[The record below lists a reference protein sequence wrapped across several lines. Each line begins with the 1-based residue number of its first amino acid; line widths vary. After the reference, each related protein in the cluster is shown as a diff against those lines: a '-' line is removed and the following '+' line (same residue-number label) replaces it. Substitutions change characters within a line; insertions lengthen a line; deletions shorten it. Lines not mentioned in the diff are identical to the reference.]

1 MLTME
6 VQIGGLFFTSNFDS
20 GNLSK
25 VEKVV
30 RDHTNDTPV
39 GSNIPPIKNT
49 DFQPDYE
56 FNVWTKPDCANTIYE
71 NGNRSWF
78 HFGIRGASAGK
89 LIKIN
94 IVNMNR
100 QGRLYSQGYCPLV
113 RTLPGKPKWER
124 IRDKPSYE
132 TIDGQFI
139 LTFIHRFTELK
150 GSTTYFAFA
159 YPHSYLECQNQVSE
173 IEKKFEYCKNFSSAS
188 NYSNDTIY
196 FYRELLC
203 HSLENLR
210 IDLITISSF
219 HGITDQEEPRFDAKL
234 FPEKEVPR
242 CRQFKNK
249 RVFVLTSRVHPGETP
264 ASFVFTGFLN
274 FILRNEDPRAIQLR
288 KQFVFKLI
296 PILNPDGVYNGHYR
310 TDTRGV
316 NLNRVYSDPSFELNP
331 SIYAAKS
338 LIIYYHV
345 NYRLNKNLYSN
356 IDFPPPDISTDTQKN
371 QSKNKPNVSSSSS
384 CSKKLSSASLLQH
397 SPRSE
402 SPGSKYKSRIYD
414 QYKPSKF
421 CDNSSIQRQYSL
433 DSYDISCRK
442 KQGTIS
448 LHRSQQVI
456 EPLNLTNVMSGSST
470 DSEDS
475 IENKSIKNII
485 SQSADCKKEAL
496 LAKVDGDLLS
506 HLSTLTVSDN
516 ASSIV
521 MGAGESVGNFHPES
535 LDSESEDEVARL
547 GNEGSDEDRDIE
559 PALNT
564 NITYSPH
571 LNNSAFKQILP
582 QHSGVAFYVDLHSH
596 ASRKGCFIY
605 GNFLEDDEL
614 QIQNV
619 LYPKLVSLNTAHF
632 EFSACNFSQRNMY
645 LRDKRDGLS
654 KEGSGRVAVYKST
667 GIIHSYTLEC
677 NYNTGKVMNP
687 VAPAYGDNGRA
698 SPPTVVGIPPKYTPS
713 IFEDVG
719 RAVAIAALDMN
730 DTNPWSRVTLSEYKH
745 VLGAKEWLKKYCL
758 VPKGFTRPKNIKPP
772 LRTLSFS
779 HFSSNVPSRF
789 IRASESFSSPGSGP
803 ASMSASAHLSSQ
815 MGPKKELRPVRE
827 ASRRFSS
834 CPRKLNLLVSDKG
847 SISHSATK
855 PPHSSYSALS
865 GNTSQPFPSTRCKSL
880 PVSKLSVQ
888 TTSSLS
894 PCKLAQSSL
903 SHSPSFDSYIPKTGK
918 IGQLKSAPTIV
929 RSKTNNSSSSVH
941 KKPLGRSN
949 LIRSMSG
956 ASDSHCVTVRYHS
969 RSVDSPKFIATASSS
984 HGRSHSF
991 KQRYLHSTSDHAVAT
1006 SKKKLSTDLTK
1017 RDGTSATPSSS
1028 EFNKK
1033 LTAESTTSEIPRNIP
1048 PKKKRRFSLLKKKQ
1062 AAVNFLKGNIGKNI
1076 LKDEHSHNVE
1086 LEKLPRKRKKS
1097 SRHSLPCLA
1106 PLQVADAGSGLKLKE
1121 EGYTQSHSAKI
1132 SSKHTKQVGQSMG
1145 VQGSVTNL
1153 SNKRNKKSKE
1163 QIWSTSQVY
1172 NETNLL
1178 PVQTSGQ

>member
-1 MLTME
+1 MGSWCTVRLVVSAVRPDVSTMGHWSISWAGTFIVVVGNRSLTSLCTRWWTGTLFCCVIIVLYRTVRVVSLRKVVIQCETLQILTME

-30 RDHTNDTPV
+30 REHTNDTPV

-188 NYSNDTIY
+188 NYPNDTVY

-242 CRQFKNK
+242 CREFKNK

-264 ASFVFTGFLN
+264 ASFVFSGFLN

-288 KQFVFKLI
+288 K
-296 PILNPDGVYNGHYR
+296 H
-310 TDTRGV
+310 
-316 NLNRVYSDPSFELNP
+316 
-331 SIYAAKS
+331 
-338 LIIYYHV
+338 
-345 NYRLNKNLYSN
+345 
-356 IDFPPPDISTDTQKN
+356 
-371 QSKNKPNVSSSSS
+371 
-384 CSKKLSSASLLQH
+384 
-397 SPRSE
+397 
-402 SPGSKYKSRIYD
+402 
-414 QYKPSKF
+414 
-421 CDNSSIQRQYSL
+421 
-433 DSYDISCRK
+433 
-442 KQGTIS
+442 
-448 LHRSQQVI
+448 
-456 EPLNLTNVMSGSST
+456 
-470 DSEDS
+470 
-475 IENKSIKNII
+475 
-485 SQSADCKKEAL
+485 
-496 LAKVDGDLLS
+496 
-506 HLSTLTVSDN
+506 
-516 ASSIV
+516 
-521 MGAGESVGNFHPES
+521 
-535 LDSESEDEVARL
+535 
-547 GNEGSDEDRDIE
+547 
-559 PALNT
+559 
-564 NITYSPH
+564 
-571 LNNSAFKQILP
+571 
-582 QHSGVAFYVDLHSH
+582 H

-614 QIQNV
+614 QIQNM

-745 VLGAKEWLKKYCL
+745 LLGAKEWLKKYCL
-758 VPKGFTRPKNIKPP
+758 VPKGFTRPKNAKPP

-803 ASMSASAHLSSQ
+803 ASMSVSAHLSSQ

-941 KKPLGRSN
+941 KKPSGRSN

-969 RSVDSPKFIATASSS
+969 RSVDSPKLIATASSS

-1006 SKKKLSTDLTK
+1006 SKKKLSTDLNK

-1062 AAVNFLKGNIGKNI
+1062 AAVNFLKGNI
-1076 LKDEHSHNVE
+1076 
-1086 LEKLPRKRKKS
+1086 
-1097 SRHSLPCLA
+1097 A
-1106 PLQVADAGSGLKLKE
+1106 PLQVADSGSGLKLKE

-1163 QIWSTSQVY
+1163 QIWSTNQVY
-1172 NETNLL
+1172 NESNLL
-1178 PVQTSGQ
+1178 PVQTSGH